1 MVDWTAVLIVTG
13 LCVVMPIVVTGI
25 VFRSKEHEINRK
37 TDVLLKAVENCQEID
52 PALFTGSGN
61 GKTLFTGSG
70 NGKTLKMKLLNKL
83 TWGMVLFVIG
93 VGMLV
98 GGPFADDPKGFVI
111 TGGIMTAVG
120 AGLLAAFFVGRKW
133 MRPEIKAEEN
143 AFMSEGKDSEKEI

>member
-25 VFRSKEHEINRK
+25 VFRPKEHEINRK
-37 TDVLLKAVENCQEID
+37 TDVLLKAVENGQEID
-52 PALFTGSGN
+52 PA
-61 GKTLFTGSG
+61 LFTGSG

>member
-37 TDVLLKAVENCQEID
+37 TDVLLKAVENGQEID

-61 GKTLFTGSG
+61 C
-70 NGKTLKMKLLNKL
+70 KTLKMKLLNKL

-133 MRPEIKAEEN
+133 MRPEIEAEEN